1 MAWVTKD
8 SQETYEKPAPPREY
22 TKAEKAGNWWAYHKW
37 YVIIGVL
44 IAAMLVWIIRD
55 MLFRTSPDY
64 QIGYIGMAELP
75 VDTAEALTTALEQ
88 NFCTDRNGDGQV
100 VVQLNQYTLDL
111 TFDNQNIDPAVQMAG
126 VTQLTADLSSADG
139 SYIFL
144 MEDPQAFVEY
154 TGALQYLDGT
164 LPDPDAD
171 PATLD
176 WTKMVYRW
184 TDCPVL
190 AGLELGSYTGYTAV
204 DDSTG
209 ENQDVLGQLYVGRLA
224 VWNEDRADN
233 YTDAAQLAEHAVCL
247 RRGLDGGGRRLMR
260 LRPKAPRPD
269 AAAAAPNP
277 AAEPPAAPPP
287 GPADLQN
294 PYRRFFT
301 QTPRLEDL
309 ARRARAEQAANPR
322 PAGTGRAED
331 SDNQE

>member
-55 MLFRTSPDY
+55 MLFRTSPDC

-184 TDCPVL
+184 TACPVL
-190 AGLELGSYTGYTAV
+190 AGLELGSYTG
-204 DDSTG
+204 
-209 ENQDVLGQLYVGRLA
+209 
-224 VWNEDRADN
+224 
-233 YTDAAQLAEHAVCL
+233 
-247 RRGLDGGGRRLMR
+247 
-260 LRPKAPRPD
+260 
-269 AAAAAPNP
+269 
-277 AAEPPAAPPP
+277 
-287 GPADLQN
+287 
-294 PYRRFFT
+294 
-301 QTPRLEDL
+301 
-309 ARRARAEQAANPR
+309 
-322 PAGTGRAED
+322 
-331 SDNQE
+331 

>member
-22 TKAEKAGNWWAYHKW
+22 TKAEKAGDWWAYHKW

-233 YTDAAQLAEHAVCL
+233 YTDAAALWDALTAGAVSTVEAE
-247 RRGLDGGGRRLMR
+247 G
-260 LRPKAPRPD
+260 
-269 AAAAAPNP
+269 
-277 AAEPPAAPPP
+277 
-287 GPADLQN
+287 
-294 PYRRFFT
+294 
-301 QTPRLEDL
+301 
-309 ARRARAEQAANPR
+309 
-322 PAGTGRAED
+322 
-331 SDNQE
+331 

>member
-176 WTKMVYRW
+176 
-184 TDCPVL
+184 
-190 AGLELGSYTGYTAV
+190 
-204 DDSTG
+204 
-209 ENQDVLGQLYVGRLA
+209 
-224 VWNEDRADN
+224 
-233 YTDAAQLAEHAVCL
+233 
-247 RRGLDGGGRRLMR
+247 
-260 LRPKAPRPD
+260 
-269 AAAAAPNP
+269 
-277 AAEPPAAPPP
+277 
-287 GPADLQN
+287 
-294 PYRRFFT
+294 
-301 QTPRLEDL
+301 
-309 ARRARAEQAANPR
+309 
-322 PAGTGRAED
+322 
-331 SDNQE
+331 